1 MDCVRCNRE
10 IPEDA
15 AFCQFCGVD
24 QRGPASTDAP
34 TKRYL
39 RRSQVERQV
48 GGVCGGIASYFGT
61 DPVFVRVAWV
71 ILTII
76 PGAIFLG
83 VLAYL
88 GAWLIIPEAH
98 PGSEAPVAEAPG
110 RSWRAKRLYRSMKD
124 SRIGGVCG
132 GIAEYFAVD
141 STAIRLLWVALSIFP
156 GAIICGLLTYVAA
169 WFIVPSAPVV
179 TTSPPAEPTP
189 APAGSAE

>member
-48 GGVCGGIASYFGT
+48 GGVCGGIAGYFDT

-88 GAWLIIPEAH
+88 G
-98 PGSEAPVAEAPG
+98 PGSSFLRHSPVRKHRWQRGRVGPG
-110 RSWRAKRLYRSMKD
+110 VRN
-124 SRIGGVCG
+124 G
-132 GIAEYFAVD
+132 
-141 STAIRLLWVALSIFP
+141 STDR
-156 GAIICGLLTYVAA
+156 
-169 WFIVPSAPVV
+169 
-179 TTSPPAEPTP
+179 
-189 APAGSAE
+189 